1 MSQLVGFH
9 RFFFLT
15 PAMAPGIF
23 VAAGGTNPE
32 AKAKERRS
40 LGKSSCLW
48 CLSYRSL
55 KNDLVGG
62 SGKRGW

>member
-1 MSQLVGFH
+1 
-9 RFFFLT
+9 
-15 PAMAPGIF
+15 MAPGIF

-55 KNDLVGG
+55 KNDLLGG